1 MARNMIRIGEPKQ
14 VSVNK
19 EQDKTRF
26 VYSMSD
32 AFQISNSSQR
42 RVLQYDLPS
51 DAVIEFIGIT
61 IKEFQISSGVSPRL
75 TLRIPDA
82 DTQAELRIKNL
93 DRVIVSGYAGAIDE
107 IFGEGFTT
115 YTQLTMNG
123 GAGDVVPFYMTTK
136 EGFIGRKLS
145 TPLHLKKSDILYF
158 ELSVPG
164 IATPVGWGYGMVVNI
179 LFGGYWVKNGSITKR
194 KVGYYR
200 VQHISEVN
208 QSVIID
214 IPTMSKINN
223 MAFMLCNS
231 DGELLKQGF
240 RDSGSINQP
249 NFAGHIGYLTQT
261 IVNFTYNR
269 GNSAVDLVTASGIND
284 YAYSR
289 YIFPIEQNIEANYEM
304 MTARVQPAS
313 GYTNYIEQIG
323 GMYVYFEYEPI
334 TTEVP

>member
-1 MARNMIRIGEPKQ
+1 MIKMGEPKQ

-19 EQDKTRF
+19 EQNKTRF

-32 AFQISNSSQR
+32 AFEVYADSQR

-51 DAVIEFIGIT
+51 DAIIEFIGIT
-61 IKEFQISSGVSPRL
+61 IKEFQTSSSAMYPGL
-75 TLRIPDA
+75 TLRTLRP
-82 DTQAELRIKNL
+82 DTQVKLMVKNL

-107 IFGEGFTT
+107 IFGEGFST

-123 GAGDVVPFYMTTK
+123 GAGAVVPFYMTTK

-145 TPLHLKKSDILYF
+145 APLHLKKSDILYF

-164 IATPVGWGYGMVVNI
+164 VAVPPGVTYGIVINI
-179 LFGGYWVKNGSITKR
+179 LFSGCWVKNGSITRR

-200 VQHISEVN
+200 VQYVNEVN
-208 QSVIID
+208 QSVIVD

-223 MAFMLCNS
+223 MAFMLC
-231 DGELLKQGF
+231 DGSGWLLKQGF
-240 RDSGSINQP
+240 ANSGSINQP
-249 NFAGHIGYLTQT
+249 KFAGHIGYLAQT
-261 IVNFTYNR
+261 VVNFTYNR

-289 YIFPIEQNIEANYEM
+289 YIFPIEQKIEANYEM
-304 MTARVQPAS
+304 MTARVQPAA
-313 GYTNYIEQIG
+313 GHTNYIEQIG

-334 TTEVP
+334 TTHIP